1 MTEIDFIRGTL
12 DDLAVFVRQ
21 KYARRESV
29 SMTSKSDPN
38 DLVTEVDLAVQ
49 EQIEE
54 RIRRAFPGDAIVGEE
69 NGMTGF
75 PSGSD
80 TRAWVIDPIDG
91 TQNFVRGLFPSYGI
105 SLGLAVG
112 GIPVAGGVAVPG
124 NGALFLAEKGNGAF
138 RNGERVH
145 VSNVDQVSR
154 ARAEVDFAG
163 LADRA
168 PTLRHFGPLIE
179 TVGQVRCH
187 CAAVIGLCSIATG
200 DMDAYVH
207 VTLNPW
213 DYAASMI
220 IVEEAGGKV
229 TRLDGSPLNLFDGG
243 NGVLGSNGVLHDALS
258 ALAMQGAP

>member
-1 MTEIDFIRGTL
+1 MTDIEFIQHTL

-21 KYARRESV
+21 KYAMRESV
-29 SMTSKSDPN
+29 SMTHKAEPN

-49 EQIEE
+49 EEIQRRIEQT
-54 RIRRAFPGDAIVGEE
+54 FPGDAIVGEE
-69 NGMTGF
+69 NGMTDF
-75 PSGSD
+75 PTGAEK
-80 TRAWVIDPIDG
+80 RAWVIDPIDG

-112 GIPVAGGVAVPG
+112 GLPVAGGVAVPG
-124 NGALFLAEKGNGAF
+124 IGQLFLAEKGSGAF
-138 RNGERVH
+138 RNGERIH
-145 VSNVDQVSR
+145 VSAVDEVSR

-163 LADRA
+163 MVDRA
-168 PTLRHFGPLIE
+168 ATLRQFGPFIE

-187 CAAVIGLCSIATG
+187 CAAVIGLCSVATG

-213 DYAASMI
+213 DFAASMI
-220 IVEEAGGKV
+220 ILEEAGGKV

-243 NGVLGSNGVLHDALS
+243 NGVLGSNGILHDALS
-258 ALAMQGAP
+258 DLAMKGAH